1 MADTREE
8 AAAGAAKI
16 AQTCGT
22 CHTENGVPLG
32 ERFTLGDLLLSE
44 APHVTC
50 PG

>member
-22 CHTENGVPLG
+22 CHTEKGFHSVSASPSV
-32 ERFTLGDLLLSE
+32 DLLLSE
-44 APHVTC
+44 ASHVTW